1 MSMFTKKS
9 TSFTYSLNL
18 ILLLLMIPII
28 ETIASDIRYKVA
40 ACDWM
45 MLKRQKIGEFQL
57 ISELGGDGIEMDMGA
72 LGKRDS
78 FDNKL
83 RDKHFQVL
91 FKETAAKYKVEVP
104 SIAMS
109 GFYGQSFIDRTEDN
123 FMALIEDCLN
133 TMEIMGAKVAFLPL
147 GKFADLNVFPEIRKP
162 LIERLHK
169 AGEKAAKRGK
179 VIGIET
185 MLSAEE
191 EVKLLNEINS
201 RGIKIYYKFQNAIE
215 RKRDICKELK
225 ILGKDRICMI
235 HCSNTDGVTLPYD
248 KNIDLKKIK
257 KTLDNMGWSG
267 WLVVERSRDQK
278 DVHNVRKNYSTNIAY
293 IKEIFQKNL
302 NTNLSK

>member
-1 MSMFTKKS
+1 MFISKNSNYSKS
-9 TSFTYSLNL
+9 
-18 ILLLLMIPII
+18 LLGIIVLLMIPFINVI
-28 ETIASDIRYKVA
+28 GSDIRYKVA

-45 MLKRQKIGEFQL
+45 LLKRQKIGEFQL

-83 RDKHFQVL
+83 REKHFQLL

-109 GFYGQSFIDRTEDN
+109 GFYGQSFMDRSEEN
-123 FMALIEDCLN
+123 FMALIDDCLN
-133 TMEIMGAKVAFLPL
+133 TMEIMDAKVAFLPL
-147 GKFADLNVFPEIRKP
+147 GKFADLNTFPEIRKP

-169 AGEKAAKRGK
+169 AGEKAVKRGK

-185 MLSAEE
+185 LLSAEE
-191 EVKLLNEINS
+191 EVRLINEINS
-201 RGIKIYYKFQNAIE
+201 NGIKIYYKFQNAIE
-215 RKRDICKELK
+215 KKRDICKELQ

-235 HCSNTDGVTLPYD
+235 HCSDTDGVTLPHN

-257 KTLDNMGWSG
+257 KTLDQMGWSG
-267 WLVVERSRDQK
+267 WLVIERSRDK
-278 DVHNVRKNYSTNIAY
+278 NDVHNVKKNYGTNIAY
-293 IKEIFQKNL
+293 IKEIFQ
-302 NTNLSK
+302 

>member
-1 MSMFTKKS
+1 MFISKKS
-9 TSFTYSLNL
+9 NYSKS
-18 ILLLLMIPII
+18 LLGIIVLLMIPFINVI
-28 ETIASDIRYKVA
+28 GSDFRYKVA

-45 MLKRQKIGEFQL
+45 LLKRQKIGEFQL

-83 RDKHFQVL
+83 REKHFQLL

-109 GFYGQSFIDRTEDN
+109 GFYGQSFMDRSEEN
-123 FMALIEDCLN
+123 FMALIDDCLN
-133 TMEIMGAKVAFLPL
+133 TMEIMDAKVAFLPL
-147 GKFADLNVFPEIRKP
+147 GKFADLNTFPEIRKP

-185 MLSAEE
+185 LLSAEE
-191 EVKLLNEINS
+191 EVRLINEINS
-201 RGIKIYYKFQNAIE
+201 NGIKIYYKFQNAIE
-215 RKRDICKELK
+215 KKRDICKELQ

-235 HCSNTDGVTLPYD
+235 HCSDTDGVTLPHN

-257 KTLDNMGWSG
+257 RTLDQMGWSG
-267 WLVVERSRDQK
+267 WLVVERSRDK
-278 DVHNVRKNYSTNIAY
+278 NDVHNVKKNYGTNIAY
-293 IKEIFQKNL
+293 IKEIFQ
-302 NTNLSK
+302 